1 MSLDGDS
8 CARVLFLPLVVAL
21 AVVSCGA
28 RTDLAVGVPQL
39 DAGEDVAMGED
50 SGCGG
55 GATARVVATFG
66 TGDLAPDVFTFSVAE
81 GFAFVETGVSGNP
94 LAIVRAPLGGGAVVT
109 AVAGQPPGCGTA
121 SMSPFG
127 YESPLATDGTTL
139 YMASLDFSATGQ
151 GSSPTVTSYDVS
163 TNALGVVPPP
173 AGTASLNVSA
183 LRATP
188 APGVYYLTG
197 SEFDPSTSDLVHWDG
212 VTSTVV
218 ATPPEWCYDLQIVG
232 ETIFLLGAHA
242 LYQMPL
248 AGGPIVV
255 DTPVTFATG
264 AGLLGANSTAVF
276 YTTDHVHV
284 VRRTPAGATLT
295 LASALEN
302 GYGIAWADEI
312 YLYFSGPAGLL
323 RVGVLGGAVE
333 TFWPSPRSIKAVTTV
348 GCHVY
353 WLADTDFANNIAPQL
368 FVAPE

>member
-1 MSLDGDS
+1 MSLDGNS
-8 CARVLFLPLVVAL
+8 RARVLFLTLVVAL

-39 DAGEDVAMGED
+39 DAEDAAMGED

-55 GATARVVATFG
+55 GATAQVVATFG
-66 TGDLAPDVFTFSVAE
+66 TGDLAPDVFTFAVAE
-81 GFAFVETGVSGNP
+81 GFAFVETGASGNP
-94 LAIVRAPLGGGAVVT
+94 LAIVRAPLGGGAAVT
-109 AVAGQPPGCGTA
+109 AVAGQPPGCGAA

-127 YESPLATDGTTL
+127 YESPLVTDGTTL

-151 GSSPTVTSYDVS
+151 GSSPTVTSYDVF
-163 TNALGVVPPP
+163 TDALGVVPPP

-183 LRATP
+183 LRATT
-188 APGVYYLTG
+188 ARGVYYLTG

-212 VTSTVV
+212 VTSAVV
-218 ATPPEWCYDLQIVG
+218 ATLPEWCYDLQIVG

-248 AGGPIVV
+248 EGGPIAV
-255 DTPVTFATG
+255 DTPVAFAMG
-264 AGLLGANSTAVF
+264 VALLGANSTALF
-276 YTTDHVHV
+276 YTTDGVHI
-284 VRRTPAGATLT
+284 VRRTPAGATL
-295 LASALEN
+295 AVAAALMD
-302 GYGIAWADEI
+302 GYGIAWADES
-312 YLYFSGPAGLL
+312 YLYFSAPSGLL
-323 RVGVLGGAVE
+323 RVGVHGGAVE
-333 TFWPSPRSIKAVTTV
+333 TFWPSTRSIKAVMTV